1 MPKILLVNPPF
12 NIQKATYDTSIS
24 VGLLCLGSY
33 LAEKGI
39 DAAIIDGLRQSDYMD
54 ILRTELPS
62 ADFVGLSVMTTQ
74 IPKALEIS
82 QLAKEVNKNIKVIWG
97 GLHPTFFARETLAS
111 DLVDFVV
118 MKEGEKS
125 SYGIIKAFDD
135 SYGQQKIFSENTEN
149 LFRINSEKTTE
160 DKLRSI
166 PGIGFKDENK
176 IIINKGCDLPEM
188 SEIPLPRWGL
198 MDKKVLENLN
208 LAPTHTSRGCP
219 HLCTFCV
226 NAITQNRWRARGVEQ
241 VIDDLKVLKNS
252 KWAKGKKLRF
262 WDENFFVNKE
272 RARKIIQRMIEENL
286 GFEWETTVRANY
298 IRHRFIDDEFLSDM
312 KKSGCYLLS
321 FGAESG
327 SPRILEK
334 IKKGVTREELLNS
347 AKRCLYHG
355 IIPQYSF
362 MCGLPGE
369 TKEDMMMTIDLI
381 KKLTRYSP
389 KVQILGP
396 QAFRPY
402 PGSPLYEE
410 CLAAGW
416 QGPNTLEEWNN
427 VLKNELNY
435 LDIRK
440 FPWIEDVDLVESLE
454 AYVRFGAHPIKNA
467 MSSTVQSNKWLKLG
481 FVLVCKLRWRLGFF
495 GLPYDFRLAKKA
507 VTNQA

>member
-1 MPKILLVNPPF
+1 MIFGIFVVYKNMSKILLVNPPF

-39 DAAIIDGLRQSDYMD
+39 DVKIIDGLRQPDYME
-54 ILRTELPS
+54 ILRRELPS
-62 ADFVGLSVMTTQ
+62 SDFVGLSVMTTQ

-82 QLAKEVNKNIKVIWG
+82 QLTKEINPNIKVIWG
-97 GLHPTFFARETLAS
+97 GLHPTFFPRETLAS

-125 SYGIIKAFDD
+125 LEGIIDGNDFQNIK
-135 SYGQQKIFSENTEN
+135 
-149 LFRINSEKTTE
+149 
-160 DKLRSI
+160 
-166 PGIGFKDENK
+166 GIGYKQNGQ
-176 IIINKGCDLPEM
+176 IIINEGCDLPEM
-188 SEIPLPRWGL
+188 SEVPLPHWEL
-198 MDKKVLENLN
+198 MDEKVLDNLS
-208 LAPTHTSRGCP
+208 LIPTHTSRGCP
-219 HLCTFCV
+219 HFCTFCV
-226 NAITQNRWRARGVEQ
+226 NAITQNRWRARGVEV
-241 VIDDLKVLKNS
+241 VIDDLKIIKNS
-252 KWAKGKKLRF
+252 AWARGKKLRL

-272 RARKIIQRMIEENL
+272 RARAIIRRMIEENL
-286 GFEWETTVRANY
+286 GLQWETTVRANY
-298 IRHRFIDDEFLSDM
+298 IRAGFIDDDFLADM

-369 TKEDMMMTIDLI
+369 TKEAMMMTVDLI
-381 KKLTRYSP
+381 KRLTRYSP

-416 QGPNTLEEWNN
+416 QGPNTLAEWNN
-427 VLKNELNY
+427 ALKNELNY
-435 LDIRK
+435 LDVK
-440 FPWIEDVDLVESLE
+440 QFPWVDDVDLVEALE
-454 AYVRFGAHPIKNA
+454 AYVRFGAHPISNA
-467 MSSTVQSNKWLKLG
+467 MSSTVKSNKWLKLG
-481 FVLVCKLRWRLGFF
+481 FVLVCKLRWKLNFF
-495 GLPYDFRLAKKA
+495 SFPYDFRLAKRA
-507 VTNQA
+507 VMKN